1 MQLARVAGFPAA
13 LAVTRPSDL
22 SILNEF
28 SQLFRDKFAVL
39 DILGQDDYETVIEF
53 VSAGKCEQ
61 VRRYETEFGVPAP
74 FPQSKGCH

>member
-1 MQLARVAGFPAA
+1 MW
-13 LAVTRPSDL
+13 
-22 SILNEF
+22 NEF